1 MDWFG
6 DNYTTTRENR
16 ELRLSGRR
24 SPLSVHYTTTR
35 ENREPRLRQLVRNFE
50 VDYTT
55 TRESRE
61 LRHME
66 ADIPFIHNYTTTR
79 ENRELRPW
87 LLMKD
92 IYGKLYHYE
101 RKQGTTTDNEGDK

>member
-1 MDWFG
+1 
-6 DNYTTTRENR
+6 
-16 ELRLSGRR
+16 
-24 SPLSVHYTTTR
+24 
-35 ENREPRLRQLVRNFE
+35 
-50 VDYTT
+50 
-55 TRESRE
+55 
-61 LRHME
+61 ME

-101 RKQGTTTDNEGDK
+101 RKQGTTSDNEGDK